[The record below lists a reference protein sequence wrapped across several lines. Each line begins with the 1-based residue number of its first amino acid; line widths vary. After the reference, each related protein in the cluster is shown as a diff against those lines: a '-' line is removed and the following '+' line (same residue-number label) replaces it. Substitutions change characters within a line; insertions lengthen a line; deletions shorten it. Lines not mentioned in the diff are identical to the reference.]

1 MWMFPLGAG
10 QLQRIAYNS
19 MTRNEGGGF
28 IFQNVGETNPRV
40 SFESN
45 NVQRCGV
52 GVLNN
57 TAIGVVDFYVQNTKL
72 LTIANNYLA
81 HNAGGIAVNT
91 TTKDNE
97 VALYANITNNVIVH
111 TTHADAL
118 HVEGQNTCAFC
129 HLTDS
134 DKLLM
139 GSQNTH
145 TSEYQ
150 LRLG

>member
-1 MWMFPLGAG
+1 MVYLGAG
-10 QLQRIAYNS
+10 QLQRIAHNS

-40 SFESN
+40 AFESN
-45 NVQRCGV
+45 NIQHCGV

-81 HNAGGIAVNT
+81 HNAGGINVNT

-111 TTHADAL
+111 TTHGDAL
-118 HVEGQNTCAFC
+118 HIEGLNTRTHHTCMHHFNS
-129 HLTDS
+129 HLS
-134 DKLLM
+134 DEPDLS
-139 GSQNTH
+139 GT
-145 TSEYQ
+145 YV
-150 LRLG
+150 